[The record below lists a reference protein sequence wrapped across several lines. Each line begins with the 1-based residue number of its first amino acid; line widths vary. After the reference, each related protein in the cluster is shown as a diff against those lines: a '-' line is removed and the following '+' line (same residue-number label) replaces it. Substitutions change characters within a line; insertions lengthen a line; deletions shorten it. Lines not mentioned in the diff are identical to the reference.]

1 MGMSLDQMKVAAYER
16 MVAMQRLQGELN
28 QLNTAIAEATKKQQE
43 DAVKEAKKAEKNVN
57 KDKGKK
63 KEDKG

>member
-43 DAVKEAKKAEKNVN
+43 DAVKEAKKLD